1 MVGLMNEYANKKVLV
16 TGGTGFIGSRL
27 VERLTLE
34 EKADVTVM
42 VHDWRK
48 ATWVSRTNAK
58 LVRGEITNSKDVD
71 RIVKGHEIVFHCV
84 GVGGDHTHCKK
95 VNVGGTKNVLDSCK
109 KYNVERIVYL
119 STVNVYGSL
128 LAEGHDEKAPFRKLG
143 FPYPDSKI
151 EAEDLFWE
159 FIERHN
165 INGTVI
171 TPTYVWGPRSQWFT
185 AQPVKDLIKDSFYL
199 VDEGSGACNAV
210 YVDNLVDIIL
220 IAGYHP
226 KAVGESFLLTDG
238 EKITWREFF
247 GHYAK
252 MVNEDIKDT
261 PSVKS
266 FPQGKEKLI
275 PFVKLKIR
283 WCIGFLTNVI
293 DRSKNQQSIL
303 IKYGLKVS
311 RKILQL
317 NIIFL
322 NHVYHEPYDRWDLM
336 KFSSS
341 GFISIKKAEK
351 YLNCTPRKTVEEGMT
366 DCAIW
371 LNGQN
376 IIKNNL

>member
-1 MVGLMNEYANKKVLV
+1 MNKYENKKVLV

-58 LVRGEITNSKDVD
+58 LVRGEITNPKDVD

-84 GVGGDHTHCKK
+84 GVGGDHAHCRK
-95 VNVGGTKNVLDSCK
+95 VNVGGTKNVLESCK
-109 KYNVERIVYL
+109 KYNIKRIIYL
-119 STVNVYGSL
+119 STVNVYGPEL
-128 LAEGHDEKAPFRKLG
+128 TNEHDEKAPFRKLG

-151 EAEDLFWE
+151 EAEELFWE

-185 AQPVKDLIKDSFYL
+185 AQPVKDLINKRFYL
-199 VDEGSGACNAV
+199 VDEGSGACNAI
-210 YVDNLVDIIL
+210 YVDNLVDLIL

-226 KAVGESFLLTDG
+226 RAVGESFLLTDG

-252 MVNEDIKDT
+252 MVNIDIENI
-261 PSVKS
+261 PSVNSIIQRRGRLVS
-266 FPQGKEKLI
+266 FI
-275 PFVKLKIR
+275 KLKIR
-283 WCIGFLTNVI
+283 SCIGFLTNI
-293 DRSKNQQSIL
+293 INRSENQQSAL
-303 IKYGLKVS
+303 IKYGLKAP
-311 RKILQL
+311 RKLL
-317 NIIFL
+317 NLNMKLL
-322 NHVYHEPYDRWDLM
+322 NHLHHEPYDSWDLM
-336 KFSSS
+336 KFSSA
-341 GFISIKKAEK
+341 GFISIKKAEER
-351 YLNCTPRKTVEEGMT
+351 LNYMPIKTVEEGMA
-366 DCAIW
+366 DCSIW
-371 LNGQN
+371 LNEQN
-376 IIKNNL
+376 VIKR

>member
-1 MVGLMNEYANKKVLV
+1 MNEYANKKVLV

-58 LVRGEITNSKDVD
+58 LIQGDITNSIDVD
-71 RIVKGHEIVFHCV
+71 RIIKGHEIVFHCV

-95 VNVGGTKNVLDSCK
+95 VNVGGTKNVLYSCK
-109 KYNVERIVYL
+109 KYNIKRVIYL
-119 STVNVYGSL
+119 STVNVYGPV
-128 LAEGHDEKAPFRKLG
+128 LAGGHDEKAPFRKLG

-151 EAEDLFWE
+151 EAEELFRE
-159 FIERHN
+159 FIEQHN

-185 AQPVKDLIKDSFYL
+185 AQPVKDLIKGSFCL

-226 KAVGESFLLTDG
+226 RAVGESFLLTDG

-252 MVNEDIKDT
+252 MVNADIKDI
-261 PSVKS
+261 PSVKPI
-266 FPQGKEKLI
+266 PQGREKLI
-275 PFVKLKIR
+275 LFIKLKIR
-283 WCIGFLTNVI
+283 SCIGFLTDVI
-293 DRSKNQQSIL
+293 DRSQNQHSIL
-303 IKYGLKVS
+303 IKYGLKAP

-317 NIIFL
+317 NIKFL
-322 NHVYHEPYDRWDLM
+322 NHLYHEPYGRWDLM
-336 KFSSS
+336 KFSSP
-341 GFISIKKAEK
+341 GFIIIKKAK
-351 YLNCTPRKTVEEGMT
+351 KFLNYRPRITVEEGMS

-371 LNGQN
+371 LQKQN
-376 IIKNNL
+376 IIKM